1 MNNDQEQDRGE
12 FAPVQIDVLCPCCR
26 NHFEQDSEQ
35 AICVESFGECIFCR
49 FSPNSKGSKS
59 GTQAE
64 LSEIVVK
71 QEVKRRFKKQ
81 QPKTID
87 MDKFVDGPVV
97 IKDDLEDVV
106 RQAVWDTATKA
117 ELPEE
122 IDIKHKKKYYAL
134 LKEYDR
140 VCYLLDKA
148 NENENNIKSAYQ
160 RGYLDGIGRNCP
172 NCSDYKAMYIK
183 VRDELAAEQQLTERQ
198 TARIVELQEH
208 IENFDGE
215 DR

>member
-71 QEVKRRFKKQ
+71 QEGKRRFKRQ
-81 QPKTID
+81 QPKVID
-87 MDKFVDGPVV
+87 MEKFVAGPVV
-97 IKDDLEDVV
+97 VPQKIATVVPEGDIRALKHRIHELEG
-106 RQAVWDTATKA
+106 
-117 ELPEE
+117 ELLGY
-122 IDIKHKKKYYAL
+122 KKIVA
-134 LKEYDR
+134 DQ
-140 VCYLLDKA
+140 D
-148 NENENNIKSAYQ
+148 
-160 RGYLDGIGRNCP
+160 
-172 NCSDYKAMYIK
+172 AM
-183 VRDELAAEQQLTERQ
+183 LERQ
-198 TARIVELQEH
+198 TARIVDLQTH
-208 IENFDGE
+208 IDNFDG
-215 DR
+215 DLI

>member
-26 NHFEQDSEQ
+26 NHFDPDSDQ

-59 GTQAE
+59 GTQSE

-81 QPKTID
+81 QPKVIN
-87 MDKFVDGPVV
+87 MENFVAGPVV
-97 IKDDLEDVV
+97 VPTEDV
-106 RQAVWDTATKA
+106 
-117 ELPEE
+117 
-122 IDIKHKKKYYAL
+122 DIKHKTKYYAL

-140 VCYLLDKA
+140 VCYLLDRA
-148 NENENNIKSAYQ
+148 NENGNNIKSAYQ
-160 RGYLDGIGRNCP
+160 RGYLDGIARECP

-183 VRDELAAEQQLTERQ
+183 VRDELAEEQQRNEK
-198 TARIVELQEH
+198 
-208 IENFDGE
+208 
-215 DR
+215 